1 MGCSK
6 EELESHL
13 AQTYN
18 DSRRDEELQQPK
30 GGLQRPTEPG
40 IPFDLSDMKKKEVDD
55 FIKKARSKSSP
66 GNDGISYKM
75 YKQCPKLRK
84 QLLLLLRQ
92 MFRKK
97 DAAERWYLAEGI
109 YLPKEEVSKEIGQF
123 RTISLLNVDGKIYFG
138 ILAARVMKFVQSN
151 GYINETVQ
159 KAGVPGIPGCVEHAF
174 TIWDAI
180 QKSKEEKGDLSVVW
194 LDLANA
200 YGSVPHKLLK
210 MAMEHFWIPE
220 EIQKLMMKYYDN
232 FMMRFTVGD
241 FTTEWQ
247 RLEIGIAAGCTISV
261 IWFVLVMEMVIR
273 STDTSGAEIQTPL
286 KAFMDDITVLS
297 ISERATHRM
306 LGRLDELIAWSR
318 MKFKAKKSRSCTFR
332 KGNQIEVRYTIA
344 GEPIPTVREQ
354 PVKSL
359 GRMYKENLS
368 DRGQGVEIFNQ
379 ATDSLKE
386 IDHAKLPGKFKLWC
400 LQFGLYPRLL
410 WPLMIYEGAQ
420 LRVEMIKKNNAYV
433 CTCKRDTISKNRRE
447 MMSCE
452 CSARDVKQ
460 NEEKWK
466 QMFDKY
472 KPGEAIVRFRG
483 DMESKN
489 TVMRDPVLFRINDA
503 RHPRLAEKYRVWPS
517 YDFAVAVEDYSDGI
531 THALRSKEY
540 ELRNELYHAILNALD
555 MKHPKMLEFS
565 RLEFKGM
572 PVSKRVL
579 RPLIDEGK
587 VSWYDD
593 PRLPTL
599 EALKRRGISPEA
611 IRKFTLSLSLT
622 KADTLAP
629 FDSLEAFNRKIVD
642 GNSIRLFMVKDP
654 RTLKIS
660 NLPNSTVELPNH
672 PSNKM
677 GTRKVMVGDSVF
689 LSSEDVKDLKTGDQ
703 LRLIG
708 LGNVKITSINS
719 EITGEFTDDEH
730 NVKFMKLQWVSEKNA
745 HELKILIPQQL
756 FVDDKFNE
764 ESLEEI
770 QVYTEPHY
778 LELKND
784 EEIQF
789 VRFGYCRKDSSK
801 QAIFTHK

>member
-1 MGCSK
+1 MLSKGVCS
-6 EELESHL
+6 LDDNL
-13 AQTYN
+13 
-18 DSRRDEELQQPK
+18 
-30 GGLQRPTEPG
+30 
-40 IPFDLSDMKKKEVDD
+40 KKE
-55 FIKKARSKSSP
+55 I
-66 GNDGISYKM
+66 
-75 YKQCPKLRK
+75 RK
-84 QLLLLLRQ
+84 IALQN
-92 MFRKK
+92 
-97 DAAERWYLAEGI
+97 AVEH
-109 YLPKEEVSKEIGQF
+109 
-123 RTISLLNVDGKIYFG
+123 DGKTNDK
-138 ILAARVMKFVQSN
+138 V
-151 GYINETVQ
+151 
-159 KAGVPGIPGCVEHAF
+159 
-174 TIWDAI
+174 
-180 QKSKEEKGDLSVVW
+180 
-194 LDLANA
+194 
-200 YGSVPHKLLK
+200 
-210 MAMEHFWIPE
+210 
-220 EIQKLMMKYYDN
+220 
-232 FMMRFTVGD
+232 
-241 FTTEWQ
+241 
-247 RLEIGIAAGCTISV
+247 
-261 IWFVLVMEMVIR
+261 
-273 STDTSGAEIQTPL
+273 
-286 KAFMDDITVLS
+286 VLS
-297 ISERATHRM
+297 
-306 LGRLDELIAWSR
+306 
-318 MKFKAKKSRSCTFR
+318 
-332 KGNQIEVRYTIA
+332 
-344 GEPIPTVREQ
+344 
-354 PVKSL
+354 KSL
-359 GRMYKENLS
+359 GTIPELKSNVKDAIPEIASIVSQVNGMSIEEQKTEIENNFPEILNVKEPVKEERVGLPPLE
-368 DRGQGVEIFNQ
+368 GAEQGKVVTRFTPAPNGYPHIG
-379 ATDSLKE
+379 
-386 IDHAKLPGKFKLWC
+386 HAKAAIISEEYTKMYGGKLVLRFDDTNPEDTRLEYWAAIKV
-400 LQFGLYPRLL
+400 GLDWLGIKFDQEKNTSDDIEMLYDKC
-410 WPLMIYEGAQ
+410 M
-420 LRVEMIKKNNAYV
+420 EMIKKNNVYI

-452 CSARDVKQ
+452 CSAGDVKQ
-460 NEEKWK
+460 NEERWK

-472 KPGEAIVRFRG
+472 KPG
-483 DMESKN
+483 
-489 TVMRDPVLFRINDA
+489 
-503 RHPRLAEKYRVWPS
+503 
-517 YDFAVAVEDYSDGI
+517 
-531 THALRSKEY
+531 EY
-540 ELRNELYHAILNALD
+540 ELRNELYHAILDALG

-599 EALKRRGISPEA
+599 EALKRRGITPEA

-660 NLPNSTVELPNH
+660 NLPSSSVELPNH

-703 LRLIG
+703 LRLMG

-719 EITGEFTDDEH
+719 EITGEFTGDEH

-745 HELKILIPQQL
+745 QELKILIPQQL